1 MPAIQLYPH
10 NQVAFEN
17 LKMALQYSPR
27 TAVIQPT
34 GTGKSFVAL
43 ALIEEN
49 PHARFLYL
57 APSNYIFR
65 QLRRHAGNTT
75 ILKNTILM
83 TYQRLCFLSS
93 EEKRALAPD
102 YIILDEF
109 HRCGA
114 DEWGTVVQTLVRQYD
129 SAKLIGFTATP
140 IRYLDKR
147 GVRDMAEELFGH
159 CVANYYSIQQAM
171 EDGILPVPHYIF
183 GDILIGEKIRAKE
196 RELDTYSI
204 STQDREKGKSIL
216 RELRRNM
223 TSAAGV
229 EEILRTYLP
238 SNHAKM
244 IVFCRNLDSLTD
256 AQSAMIQWLAPVGN
270 TRCYSCR
277 SDNKSADQELAAF
290 LNDTETDAF
299 RLLFCVDMLN
309 EGLHIK
315 DVDGI
320 VMLRPTES
328 PTVYLQQIGR
338 CLASTPGADTTPIIF
353 DLVNNYAAVA
363 LDGPDFRFLN
373 PHFDKTSKGGKT
385 LEIPFSVCGNVAEFQ
400 LVLDKFDH
408 LFTLKNRWNSAL
420 KLLESYIQ
428 EYGRYPSGR
437 TIYHGVQLGRWL
449 LYQVQALRQGRLSAD
464 REEVLNALPGWEN
477 YQKTRFIHRNTFDDI
492 YPDLKDY
499 YEHEGHLLIPK
510 SYVSPTGH
518 KIGAYIY
525 RLRRIRKGAERGSL
539 TTEQIKMLDEIGMEW
554 EQPKRIFKNFD
565 WYFEPLLRFYR
576 REGHIR
582 VPQHYVEPE
591 SGCKLGAFISR
602 ARAYKKGK
610 DQSLHLTKEQIAQL
624 DALGMEWQISPSP
637 KSFDEYYGELVRF
650 HQKYGHILVPAN
662 YITPDTGCRLGYFI
676 QRMRSAR
683 KGTIK
688 GSYITQEQIDR
699 LDALGMIWDGSAF
712 TSQQMRAKNH
722 YILEEQRDDVH
733 QTP

>member
-17 LKMALQYSPR
+17 LKTALQYSPR

-171 EDGILPVPHYIF
+171 EDGILPVPHYIL

-290 LNDTETDAF
+290 LNDSTAYSH
-299 RLLFCVDMLN
+299 
-309 EGLHIK
+309 G
-315 DVDGI
+315 
-320 VMLRPTES
+320 RP
-328 PTVYLQQIGR
+328 V
-338 CLASTPGADTTPIIF
+338 
-353 DLVNNYAAVA
+353 
-363 LDGPDFRFLN
+363 
-373 PHFDKTSKGGKT
+373 
-385 LEIPFSVCGNVAEFQ
+385 
-400 LVLDKFDH
+400 
-408 LFTLKNRWNSAL
+408 RW
-420 KLLESYIQ
+420 
-428 EYGRYPSGR
+428 R
-437 TIYHGVQLGRWL
+437 
-449 LYQVQALRQGRLSAD
+449 RQS
-464 REEVLNALPGWEN
+464 
-477 YQKTRFIHRNTFDDI
+477 H
-492 YPDLKDY
+492 
-499 YEHEGHLLIPK
+499 
-510 SYVSPTGH
+510 
-518 KIGAYIY
+518 
-525 RLRRIRKGAERGSL
+525 RRI
-539 TTEQIKMLDEIGMEW
+539 
-554 EQPKRIFKNFD
+554 
-565 WYFEPLLRFYR
+565 
-576 REGHIR
+576 
-582 VPQHYVEPE
+582 
-591 SGCKLGAFISR
+591 
-602 ARAYKKGK
+602 
-610 DQSLHLTKEQIAQL
+610 
-624 DALGMEWQISPSP
+624 
-637 KSFDEYYGELVRF
+637 
-650 HQKYGHILVPAN
+650 
-662 YITPDTGCRLGYFI
+662 PD
-676 QRMRSAR
+676 
-683 KGTIK
+683 
-688 GSYITQEQIDR
+688 
-699 LDALGMIWDGSAF
+699 
-712 TSQQMRAKNH
+712 
-722 YILEEQRDDVH
+722 
-733 QTP
+733 